1 VSTVITSIDHGSPA
15 EKAGIAA
22 GEKLISVNGK
32 PIVDVLDYKFYCYD
46 PKLEL
51 ELETSDGGKR
61 MLHIAKREGQELGL
75 NFETYLMDK
84 ARRCSNNCIFCFID
98 QNPKGMRESIYFKD
112 DDSRLSFLLG
122 NYITMTNLSER
133 EIQRIIDLRISPV
146 NVSIHTTDPE
156 LRCKMLGN
164 RFAGRG
170 FELMQKF
177 AEAGIRM
184 NAQIVVCPGWND
196 GIALLNSMHDL
207 ATLHPMVE
215 GCSIV
220 PFGMTDH
227 REGLTEIEPF
237 DAVSARNTVEL
248 VDDFGTKCKNYYGDR
263 IFYCSDEFYIKAGMP
278 LPDEE
283 YYEGYNH
290 LENGVGMLR
299 LLKEEF
305 VAALKFEEPEGS
317 PLPAAIVTGQAA
329 APYLQELVDLANEKW
344 HNISAEVYAI
354 ENDFFGHSITVAGLV
369 TGGDIVR
376 QLNGKKLP
384 KRMLIPENM
393 LRSGEDVFLYDMHV
407 SDVEAQLNVEITVV
421 PCDGGALLDE
431 IIKTN
436 Q

>member
-1 VSTVITSIDHGSPA
+1 MSTVITSIDHGSPA
-15 EKAGIAA
+15 EKAGISA

-51 ELETSDGGKR
+51 ELETPDGDTR
-61 MLHIAKREGQELGL
+61 LLHVVKREGQELGL

-133 EIQRIIDLRISPV
+133 EIQRIIDLHISPV

-177 AEAGIRM
+177 AQAGIRM

-196 GIALLNSMHDL
+196 GTALMNTMHDL
-207 ATLHPMVE
+207 ASLHPMVE
-215 GCSIV
+215 GCSVV
-220 PFGMTDH
+220 PFGMTEH
-227 REGLTEIEPF
+227 REGLVQIQPF

-305 VAALKFEEPEGS
+305 VSALKFEEPEGA

-329 APYLQELVDLANEKW
+329 APYLKELVDLANEKW
-344 HNISAEVYAI
+344 HNITAEVYAI

-376 QLNGKKLP
+376 QLKDKKLP

-393 LRSGEDVFLYDMHV
+393 LRSGEDVFLDDMRV
-407 SDVEAQLNVEITVV
+407 SQVEAQLGVEITVV

-436 Q
+436 